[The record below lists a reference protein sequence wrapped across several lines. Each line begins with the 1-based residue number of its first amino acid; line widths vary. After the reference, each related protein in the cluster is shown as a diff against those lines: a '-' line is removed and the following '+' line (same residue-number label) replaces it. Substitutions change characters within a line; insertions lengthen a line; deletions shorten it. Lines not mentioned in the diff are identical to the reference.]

1 MHGPE
6 PPPALRL
13 YSLRENANIKHGSP
27 PPHAPSLKLVAFRH
41 RLNLY
46 LHSGPSGG
54 DYSEGGKVFTYKV
67 PVDEFMYIGRTDLTL
82 RER

>member
-1 MHGPE
+1 MAPSLL
-6 PPPALRL
+6 PPSDFIPFGRTQTLNTDR
-13 YSLRENANIKHGSP
+13 P

-67 PVDEFMYIGRTDLTL
+67 PVEFMYIGRTDLTL